1 MLTLIPWMFA
11 GLIGIVVTAILLAA
25 EWYIWD
31 SRYTMSAQLAPALAR
46 VHTAHH
52 EEVIQVPSASGRDV
66 VVTLA
71 AQLADRNSLAV
82 HRLSR
87 NDKSLGVVPRLR
99 AAGCDAAFEARDP
112 VYATRRH
119 RTARKS
125 RMAKWNT

>member
-31 SRYTMSAQLAPALAR
+31 SRYTMSAQLAPGLAR

-82 HRLSR
+82 HQVKAETTS
-87 NDKSLGVVPRLR
+87 PW
-99 AAGCDAAFEARDP
+99 A
-112 VYATRRH
+112 
-119 RTARKS
+119 
-125 RMAKWNT
+125 